1 MGNLE
6 ASRDGLAQALHE
18 HLDLLEE
25 AARSIAILRA
35 SGNIDQEP
43 LKTALERLK
52 ANRNKISEQVKAIGE
67 MDVTGREEDV
77 IEDIIAL
84 LGYYVEIA
92 YINERRL
99 LLEVKDTLDTREDL
113 ESLEKLKGSAELV
126 LRSLG
131 WPH

>member
-25 AARSIAILRA
+25 AARGIAILRA

-77 IEDIIAL
+77 IEDLIAL